1 MTKQL
6 TGVMQDRKLLV
17 LAALKS
23 RLKVFFDALI
33 Y

>member
-6 TGVMQDRKLLV
+6 TGVMEERQLLV

-23 RLKVFFDALI
+23 RLKVFFDTLI
-33 Y
+33 